1 MKSDVLET
9 LEFDR
14 IREMLRDMAPSALS
28 KELAMA
34 LEPAAEPEIV
44 AQKLQE
50 TEEAAILLEREIS
63 TPLGET
69 HDIRELL
76 RKAGK
81 DMVLTAKEFI
91 DLSASLETYK
101 KMHHY
106 FEGERHLQYP
116 ALEELSALIIPQEQ
130 LISRIAQVFDEHGE
144 ISDRA
149 SPKLSRIRTEKEML
163 KNRIRKTFQQII
175 TDKEHAS
182 YFQDAIVTQ
191 RNGRYV
197 VPVKEEYRY
206 KFDGIVHDRSSTGQ
220 TLFMEP
226 MVSVRL
232 NNDLAELTAAEKQE
246 IQEILRALTEQV
258 KKGAEMI
265 RNNCHLATA
274 LEFIFARAKLALS
287 MQGVRAQHSPDGI
300 LDLRNAR
307 HPLIPAKQVVPISLT
322 LGKDFQILI
331 ITGSN
336 AGGKTIAIKT
346 AGLLALMNQSGLFI
360 PAAEG
365 SMLPIYRHM
374 YAIIGDDQSIQY
386 NLSTFSSYITHL
398 VEFLSAVGPEDL
410 VLLDELGSGTDPIE
424 GAALAQS
431 VTEYLQMQGTP
442 AIITSHFSEMKKL
455 AYETRGIENAFVEFD
470 EETLTPTY
478 HLIIG
483 VAGNSNAFSIC
494 KRLGM
499 PSLVLSRA
507 SQLKEGSPLH
517 NMEEVMARLNQQSRE
532 VAHEKEAVLENL
544 KKAEE
549 LRNELKAETE
559 NFYKKKDMILE
570 KTRTEAETIKR
581 DLRVQ
586 AEGIIKDLKK
596 KASAMGKDALNDHV
610 SKVRGAIDGM
620 VLPGKENRRNPIAK
634 EDIKKGIYVYIDT
647 LDNDGVI
654 TKVSGNKITV
664 SCGLL
669 TVTVT
674 PEHCFETKK
683 PPKQKK
689 KAPVSHFVSHAT
701 TSVRTVHTTLNVI
714 GKTVDEAIP
723 EVDRFLNDCF
733 MSGVSPVQIIHGKG
747 TGSLRRGIHEYLR
760 SQTYI
765 KEFHEADYRNGGAG
779 VTEVYF

>member
-1 MKSDVLET
+1 MKDNVLET

-14 IREMLRDMAPSALS
+14 IREKLRDMAPSILS
-28 KELAMA
+28 KEMAME
-34 LEPAAEPEIV
+34 LVPSSEVEIV
-44 AQKLQE
+44 EQKLRE
-50 TEEAAILLEREIS
+50 TEEASILLEREIS

-81 DMVLTAKEFI
+81 DMILTSKEFI
-91 DLSASLETYK
+91 DLAASLETYK

-106 FEGERHLQYP
+106 FEGERHLVYP
-116 ALEELSALIIPQEQ
+116 TLEEISALIIPQEQ
-130 LISRIAQVFDEHGE
+130 LISRISQVFDEHGE

-149 SPKLSRIRTEKEML
+149 SPKLSRIRTEKEMI

-175 TDKEHAS
+175 TDKDQSS

-232 NNDLAELTAAEKQE
+232 NNDLAELMAAEKQE
-246 IQEILRALTEQV
+246 IQEILRALTQQV
-258 KKGAEMI
+258 KKSAEMI
-265 RNNCHLATA
+265 RNNCHLATQ

-287 MQGVRAQHSPDGI
+287 MQAVKAQYSPSGI

-307 HPLIPAKQVVPISLT
+307 HPLIPAKQVVPISMT

-365 SMLPIYRHM
+365 SMLPIYDHM
-374 YAIIGDDQSIQY
+374 YAIIGDEQSIQY
-386 NLSTFSSYITHL
+386 NLSTFSSYITQL
-398 VEFLSAVGPEDL
+398 VDFLSFVGPKDL
-410 VLLDELGSGTDPIE
+410 VLLDELGSGTDPVE

-507 SQLKEGSPLH
+507 AQLKEGSPLH

-549 LRNELKAETE
+549 LRNELKSETE
-559 NFYKKKDMILE
+559 KFYKKKDMILE
-570 KTRTEAETIKR
+570 KTRTETETIKR

-596 KASAMGKDALNDHV
+596 KASAMGKEDLNNHI

-620 VLPGKENRRNPIAK
+620 ALPGKENRRNPVSK
-634 EDIKKGIYVYIDT
+634 EALKKGTYVYIDT
-647 LDNDGVI
+647 LDSDGVI

-664 SCGLL
+664 SCGLMS
-669 TVTVT
+669 VTVT
-674 PEHCFETKK
+674 PDHCFETKK
-683 PPKQKK
+683 PPKQAK
-689 KAPVSHFVSHAT
+689 KAPVSHFASHAT
-701 TSVRTVHTTLNVI
+701 TSVRTIHTTLNVI

-747 TGSLRRGIHEYLR
+747 TGSLRRGIQEYLR
-760 SQTYI
+760 SLTYI
-765 KEFHEADYRNGGAG
+765 KEFHEADPRNGGAG
-779 VTEVYF
+779 VTEVFF